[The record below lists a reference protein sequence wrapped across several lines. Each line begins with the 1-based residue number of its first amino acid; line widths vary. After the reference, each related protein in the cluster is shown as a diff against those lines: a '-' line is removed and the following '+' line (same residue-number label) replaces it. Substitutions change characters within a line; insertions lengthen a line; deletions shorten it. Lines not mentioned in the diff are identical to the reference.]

1 MFFFQVVDS
10 QLHSSPSEQ
19 VYIAIVSAFL
29 IPYVM
34 VKSLK
39 ALAPFS
45 AFANLLNL
53 VGITIIMIYLFI
65 GIGDVK
71 KRPASADISTLPL
84 FFGQAIFAFEGIGL
98 VSGYIVL
105 DIFFFY

>member
-1 MFFFQVVDS
+1 LQVAEYKDTQS
-10 QLHSSPSEQ
+10 LHALDPKI
-19 VYIAIVSAFL
+19 YIIIVSAFL

-45 AFANLLNL
+45 TFANLLNF
-53 VGITIIMIYLFI
+53 VGLTLIIVNLLQGLHDIKERASVGELKTI
-65 GIGDVK
+65 
-71 KRPASADISTLPL
+71 PL

-98 VSGYIVL
+98 VRNFISTKCQ
-105 DIFFFY
+105 